1 MIEGIIFDMDGL
13 LFSSEQVVQR
23 SWNIV
28 GESLGLGKIGEHIYH
43 TLGMNVK
50 SRMEYF
56 YKAYGPDFPS
66 EAFTVE
72 TRKTFQQ
79 IADEEG
85 IPLKPG
91 VKEFLEYVKE
101 RDYKL
106 AVATSSRRE
115 HSSRLLKSGGIYGYF
130 DGFVYGDMV
139 INAKPD
145 PEIYTS
151 ACSLIGADPGNCIA
165 LEDAPNGIRSAY
177 AAGLHPIMI
186 PDLVQPTQEI
196 CTLAYKVFDNIYE
209 ATGALEE
216 LEKQEAGK

>member
-28 GESLGLGKIGEHIYH
+28 GESLGIGKIGDHIYH

-56 YKAYGPDFPS
+56 YKVYGPDFPS
-66 EAFTVE
+66 EAFTAE
-72 TRKTFQQ
+72 TRRTFQK
-79 IADEEG
+79 IAGEEG

-91 VKEFLEYVKE
+91 VKEFLEYAKE
-101 RDYKL
+101 RNYKL

-115 HSSRLLKSGGIYGYF
+115 HSSGLLKSGGIYEYF
-130 DGFVYGDMV
+130 DGFVFGDMV
-139 INAKPD
+139 ENAKPD

-151 ACSLIGADPGNCIA
+151 ACRLIGADPGNCIA

-177 AAGLHPIMI
+177 AAGLYPIMI
-186 PDLVQPTQEI
+186 PDMVQPDEEI
-196 CTLAYKVFDNIYE
+196 RTLAYRVYDNIYE
-209 ATGALEE
+209 VTGALEE
-216 LEKQEAGK
+216 L